1 MAWFSSVAE
10 WPSGGPPGED
20 NFYVYR
26 YVMEPESGGD
36 PYYAYERTCGDEDAA
51 RERVRELGD
60 GAVYLVNH
68 LIQGAFY

>member
-1 MAWFSSVAE
+1 MVRPA
-10 WPSGGPPGED
+10 ED

-26 YVMEPESGGD
+26 YVRKPESGGR
-36 PYYAYERTCGDEDAA
+36 PYYSYERTCGNEVAA

-68 LIQGAFY
+68 LVRGAFY